1 MAFFLNRKN
10 VEAKTLGI
18 YIHIPFCKSK
28 CEYCDFYSLSGARDG
43 KQVDAYLQ
51 ALADHMA
58 EAGKLTPDHIVDTV
72 YFGGGTPSFFGA
84 EHLDK
89 ILDEVQ
95 RSFRL
100 GPDPEITLEANPD
113 SVTEASLKRLI
124 RAGFN
129 RISIGVQS
137 DDDNILARLGRP
149 HNFDM
154 AKQAMEAARKA
165 GFANI
170 SLDLMYG
177 LPSQTLTG
185 WEETLRNVAKLRPE
199 HLSCYALK
207 VEEHTPLWRYRDT
220 VHLPNDDVQADM
232 YLAACEYLGKL
243 GYEHYEIS
251 NFAKSGLVSRH
262 NMKYW
267 TGGEYLG
274 FGPSAASDFGGKRFT
289 IMRDL
294 KGYNEGIAKKLQ
306 VLSECESIPARERAG
321 EYVMLRLRTNLGI
334 KGADYEKRFLLPFEP
349 LEALLRKFQS
359 HGYAEEKDGSWR
371 FTEAGWLL
379 SNNLI
384 VQLQEEQ
391 ERSKPIARSTR
402 YK

>member
-10 VEAKTLGI
+10 AETKTLGI

-51 ALADHMA
+51 AIADHMA
-58 EAGKLTPDHIVDTV
+58 EAGKLAPDYIVDTV

-84 EHLDK
+84 EKLDK

-113 SVTEASLKRLI
+113 SISEASLKRLV

-185 WEETLRNVAKLRPE
+185 WEETLKNVARLRPE

-220 VHLPNDDVQADM
+220 VRLPDDDAQADM
-232 YLAACEYLGKL
+232 YMAACEYLGKL

-251 NFAKSGLVSRH
+251 NFAKNGLISRH

-274 FGPSAASDFGGKRFT
+274 FGPSAASDFAGKRFT

-306 VLSECESIPARERAG
+306 VLSECETIPARERAA
-321 EYVMLRLRTNLGI
+321 EYLMLRLRTHLGI
-334 KGADYEKRFLLPFEP
+334 RGTEYEKNYLLPFEP
-349 LEALLRKFQS
+349 LEAVMRKFER
-359 HGYAEEKDGSWR
+359 HNYAVEKDGTWR
-371 FTEAGWLL
+371 LTEAGWLV
-379 SNNLI
+379 SNTSIAELH
-384 VQLQEEQ
+384 EEQ
-391 ERSKPIARSTR
+391 ERTKPITR
-402 YK
+402 IIYKG